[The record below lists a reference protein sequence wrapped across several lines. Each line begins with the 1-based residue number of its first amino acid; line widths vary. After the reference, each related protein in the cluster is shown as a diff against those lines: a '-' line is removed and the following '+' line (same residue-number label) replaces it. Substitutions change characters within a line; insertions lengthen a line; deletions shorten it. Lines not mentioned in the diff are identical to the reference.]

1 MRRWKTS
8 TQANWEN
15 NDCGSEH
22 GAMRSHQIPCV
33 ILQRVEQNLKI
44 RMEVQT
50 PESQS
55 NSELQTLLCTT

>member
-8 TQANWEN
+8 TQVNWED
-15 NDCGSEH
+15 NDCGSER
-22 GAMRSHQIPCV
+22 GAMQPHQIPCA

-55 NSELQTLLCTT
+55 NSELKEHC